1 MALTLNMLLMV
12 QCWSEE
18 YVSHYIIAT
27 GKYGH
32 TLHVWDLNNH
42 TPLQHIDLGDEGMI
56 PLEIRFLH
64 NPDATA
70 GYVACTLSSNIMRF
84 YKNEV
89 MLIMCTRLDS
99 LVTFAGLVAS

>member
-1 MALTLNMLLMV
+1 MKRYTSY
-12 QCWSEE
+12 CIS
-18 YVSHYIIAT
+18 T

-32 TLHVWDLNNH
+32 TLHVWDWNNH

-64 NPDATA
+64 NPNATE

-89 MLIMCTRLDS
+89 NRPLPK
-99 LVTFAGLVAS
+99 